1 MSISMTRRAA
11 VAGLFSSLGGAA
23 GAAPPKRSPRPL
35 PRPAGARAAL
45 APRVEDIVR
54 RAKLGGK
61 VSFAVA
67 DVKTGKLLEV
77 ANPVL
82 PMPPAS
88 TAKAI
93 TALYALDT
101 LGSDFRFA
109 TRLVATGPIKDGRV
123 DGDLVLVGGGDPTL
137 DTDRLGEM
145 AKMLKEAGIREVTG
159 RFRVQTNALPAI
171 RQIDPEQPAHV
182 GYNPSVGGLNL
193 NYNRVHFSWERANK
207 GYAVKMEARGDR
219 FRPAVTVAH
228 MRVENRKAPIYT
240 YADSGVADEWT
251 VARAALGKAGSR
263 WLPVRRPGLYTAEVF
278 LSLARSY
285 GIALKGD
292 GTEAR
297 NVEGTTVVQMNSA
310 PLRDVAADMLRFST
324 NLTAEVLGLTAT
336 RKLGAGARNL
346 DASAKRMMDWLDK
359 SARTRKTAL
368 KDHSGLNDDSRLAAT
383 DMVKALVQL
392 GPEGAL
398 APILKEV
405 ALKDAAGTGGV
416 TVRAKTGTLHFV
428 SGLAGYA
435 DLPSGRRLAFATFA
449 ADVPRREKLTRA
461 QRDNPEGAGPW
472 NARAKRLQRELIG
485 RWATAYGE

>member
-1 MSISMTRRAA
+1 MSISMTRRA
-11 VAGLFSSLGGAA
+11 VIAGLASSIGSAA

-35 PRPAGARAAL
+35 PRPPGGRVVL
-45 APRVEDIVR
+45 APPVDDIVR

-61 VSFAVA
+61 ISFAIA

-77 ANPVL
+77 ANPIL

-101 LGSDFRFA
+101 LGAGYRFA
-109 TRLVATGPIKDGRV
+109 TRLVATGPIRDGRL
-123 DGDLVLVGGGDPTL
+123 DGDLVMVGGGDPTL

-145 AKMLKEAGIREVTG
+145 ARMLKEAGIREVTG
-159 RFRVQTNALPAI
+159 RFRVQTSALPAI

-193 NYNRVHFSWERANK
+193 NFNRVHFSWERANK

-219 FRPAVTVAH
+219 FRPAVTVAK
-228 MRVENRKAPIYT
+228 MQVQNRKVPIYT
-240 YADSGVADEWT
+240 YADSGMADEWT

-278 LSLARSY
+278 MSLARSY
-285 GIALKGD
+285 GIVLNGD

-297 NVEGTTVVQMNSA
+297 NVSGMTVVQMHSA
-310 PLRDVAADMLRFST
+310 PLRDIAADMLKFST
-324 NLTAEVLGLTAT
+324 NLTAEVLGLTAS
-336 RKLGAGARNL
+336 RRLGSGARNL
-346 DASAKRMMDWLDK
+346 DASARRMMDWLDR
-359 SARTRKTAL
+359 SAQTRKTAL
-368 KDHSGLNDDSRLAAT
+368 KDHSGLNDDSRVTAT

-398 APILKEV
+398 APIMKEV
-405 ALKDAAGTGGV
+405 SLKDTAGTGGV

-435 DLPSGRRLAFATFA
+435 DLPGGRRVAFATFA

-461 QRDNPEGAGPW
+461 QRDNPEGAAAW
-472 NARAKRLQRELIG
+472 NSRAKLLQRELIG
-485 RWATAYGE
+485 RWAVAYGS